1 MSLKRAAIQNGFM
14 VRPAGKDVSPGL
26 APMDGVFLIKKTQDI
41 EKISLIEV

>member
-1 MSLKRAAIQNGFM
+1 M
-14 VRPAGKDVSPGL
+14 VRPAGNDVSPGL